1 MKEDSGQPQNSTLL
15 LGVAPGDFGYK
26 KMAAMVALVEAR
38 HGAVQTALGTVPFET
53 DALLPKSMI
62 Q

>member
-1 MKEDSGQPQNSTLL
+1 MKMTAVG
-15 LGVAPGDFGYK
+15 
-26 KMAAMVALVEAR
+26 ALVEAR
-38 HGAVQTALGTVPFET
+38 HGAVQTALATVPFET